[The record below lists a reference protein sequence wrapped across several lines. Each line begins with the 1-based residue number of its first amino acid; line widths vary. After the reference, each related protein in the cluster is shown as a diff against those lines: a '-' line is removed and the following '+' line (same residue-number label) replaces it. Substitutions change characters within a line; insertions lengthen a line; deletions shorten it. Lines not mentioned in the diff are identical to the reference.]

1 MNTNEATKKATEL
14 VDALD
19 KLCED
24 IVKAHDEDFPS
35 LAGKI
40 EVNAK
45 KGQKFIKII
54 RQDSDGSGR
63 SVWGFI
69 NLKHSDFE
77 VGDVLLAKSWKA
89 PALNKARGNL
99 LNGRPYIIK
108 GMRQY
113 GPGYLSGYCAGGKR
127 NGGLV

>member
-24 IVKAHDEDFPS
+24 IVKAHDEAHPI
-35 LAGKI
+35 LAGDTTCSW
-40 EVNAK
+40 K
-45 KGQKFIKII
+45 KGQKFIKVI
-54 RQDSDGSGR
+54 RHGEHQD

-77 VGDVLLAKSWKA
+77 IGDVLMAKSWRA
-89 PALNKARGNL
+89 PALNKARGNIL
-99 LNGRPYIIK
+99 EGYPIR

-113 GPGYLSGYCAGGKR
+113 GPDYL
-127 NGGLV
+127 V

>member
-1 MNTNEATKKATEL
+1 MQQLEKLNEKIDL
-14 VDALD
+14 
-19 KLCED
+19 LCEN

-35 LAGKI
+35 LAGKLS
-40 EVNAK
+40 VNAK

-54 RQDSDGSGR
+54 RQDNDGSGR

-77 VGDVLLAKSWKA
+77 VGDILLAKSWAA

-99 LNGRPYIIK
+99 LSAPYIVK

-127 NGGLV
+127 DGGLV

>member
-1 MNTNEATKKATEL
+1 MEYTTQDLNTKIQ
-14 VDALD
+14 

-24 IVKAHDEDFPS
+24 IVNEHDRSSPS
-35 LAGKI
+35 LAGRLL
-40 EVNAK
+40 VTAK

-54 RQDSDGSGR
+54 KQGTYQN

-69 NLKHSDFE
+69 NLTHPEFKF
-77 VGDVLLAKSWKA
+77 GDVLMAKSWKG

-99 LNGRPYIIK
+99 LEQDYVIR

-113 GPGYLSGYCAGGKR
+113 GPDYLI
-127 NGGLV
+127 